1 MKNKSLL
8 LIVFV
13 LVLFGCSQNKDVN
26 LNKAVN
32 QYLDCADHDVDFV
45 SRSTNFTFWSLGYVF
60 FSPKGNSF
68 SQNKNGIRV
77 NRESFDFSTK
87 ESTMFALINNVK
99 DVDSNDK
106 QFLFAFEV
114 IDSYAKVI
122 ILDYKSLSE
131 IEENKDEVIEKL
143 SQVTSSCKVL
153 TKDEFSSLTNDPY
166 HKMEWTNEYNG
177 INAIYFV
184 YDNSYSQIFIT
195 LLENKNYFVSIF
207 GYDLVTNQDINIGY
221 DDKYVRKFGNFYK
234 LLNFRLGTEEEEN
247 DYYLEIKE
255 NSAILYMY
263 DLRLQMLMPLLEL
276 PK

>member
-1 MKNKSLL
+1 MDFKEKLKARAEKEGISLTPKQLGQFELFYKMLIETNKSM
-8 LIVFV
+8 
-13 LVLFGCSQNKDVN
+13 N
-26 LNKAVN
+26 LTAIT
-32 QYLDCADHDVDFV
+32 D
-45 SRSTNFTFWSLGYVF
+45 
-60 FSPKGNSF
+60 
-68 SQNKNGIRV
+68 
-77 NRESFDFSTK
+77 E
-87 ESTMFALINNVK
+87 
-99 DVDSNDK
+99 
-106 QFLFAFEV
+106 
-114 IDSYAKVI
+114 
-122 ILDYKSLSE
+122 
-131 IEENKDEVIEKL
+131 DEVIEKL

-207 GYDLVTNQDINIGY
+207 GYDLDTNQDINIGY

-234 LLNFRLGTEEEEN
+234 LLNFRLGTEDEEN
-247 DYYLEIKE
+247 DYFLEIKE